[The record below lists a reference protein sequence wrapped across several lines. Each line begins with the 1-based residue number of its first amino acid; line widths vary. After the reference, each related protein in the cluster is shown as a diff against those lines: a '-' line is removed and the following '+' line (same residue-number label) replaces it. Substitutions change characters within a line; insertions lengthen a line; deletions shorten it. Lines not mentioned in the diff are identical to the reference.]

1 MASNDKGME
10 EMMQRTRFGTLCLV
24 ALGLVVGLF
33 PGLASTAAAQKVD
46 ATLASVNS
54 AAYINPRMQQL
65 FIKKV
70 AEKTNGQ
77 VVIKWVGSGQLGGLK
92 ENLEA
97 IIAGNLELCGVNNAN
112 LGPLYSG
119 TQLFDLPFIFRDYE
133 HMKKVVR
140 GPIGQQV
147 YAELERRTGIKL
159 IMTGLPDGARSIW
172 NRTRP
177 VRTPEDVRGLK
188 LRVMEAPMMVDTFKT
203 LGAIPT
209 PMSST
214 EVYMAAKQGVID
226 GAEWGPLGMIEQKS
240 YETAKYYTLTKHFN
254 MPGSVGMSAKWFNS
268 LSKDQQRA
276 IMEAAEEARAWFDQE
291 FDADEAKALAEVKQR
306 GMEVIETPNMEPF
319 RAAVKPVYDRY
330 ADKVG
335 GWQMIQAVLDT
346 K

>member
-1 MASNDKGME
+1 MKRSRLA
-10 EMMQRTRFGTLCLV
+10 RFFLM
-24 ALGLVVGLF
+24 ALGLAVAL
-33 PGLASTAAAQKVD
+33 PMCPSRAAAQKVE

-54 AAYINPRMQQL
+54 AAYINPRMQML
-65 FIKKV
+65 FIQKV

-77 VVIKWVGSGQLGGLK
+77 LAIKWVGSGQLGGLK

-97 IIAGNLELCGVNNAN
+97 IIAGNLEMCGVNNAN
-112 LGPLYSG
+112 LAPLYPN
-119 TQLFDLPFIFRDYE
+119 TMLFDFPFIFRDYD

-147 YAELERRTGIKL
+147 YSEFEQKTGIKL

-172 NRTRP
+172 NRRRP
-177 VRTPEDVRGLK
+177 VLSPDDVKGLK
-188 LRVMEAPMMVDTFKT
+188 LRVMEAPLMVDTFKA

-209 PMSST
+209 PMAST

-226 GAEWGPLGMIEQKS
+226 GAEWGPLGIIEQKS

-254 MPGSVGMSAKWFNS
+254 MPGSVGMSAKWFNA
-268 LSKDQQRA
+268 LKPEHQKA
-276 IMEAAEEARAWFDQE
+276 IMESAEEARAWFDKE
-291 FDADEAKALAEVKQR
+291 FDADEARALAEVKKK
-306 GMEVIETPNMEPF
+306 GMEIVENPDIEKF
-319 RAAVKPVYDRY
+319 RAAVKPVYDKY

-335 GWQMIQAVLDT
+335 GWKMIQAVLDT

>member
-1 MASNDKGME
+1 MKG
-10 EMMQRTRFGTLCLV
+10 TRLATLGLV
-24 ALGLVVGLF
+24 ALGLVAGLI
-33 PGLASTAAAQKVD
+33 PMWPSTAIAQKVE

-54 AAYINPRMQQL
+54 AAYINPRMQML
-65 FIKKV
+65 FIQKV

-77 VVIKWVGSGQLGGLK
+77 ITIKWVGSGQLGGLK

-97 IIAGNLELCGVNNAN
+97 IIGGNLELCGVNNAN
-112 LGPLYSG
+112 LAPLHPN
-119 TQLFDLPFIFRDYE
+119 TMLFDFPFIFRDYE

-147 YAELERRTGIKL
+147 YGEFEQKTGIKL

-172 NRTRP
+172 NRRRP
-177 VRTPEDVRGLK
+177 VLSPEDVKGLK
-188 LRVMEAPMMVDTFKT
+188 LRVMEAPLMVDTFRA

-209 PMSST
+209 PMAST

-226 GAEWGPLGMIEQKS
+226 GAEWGPLGIIEQKS

-254 MPGSVGMSAKWFNS
+254 MPGSVGMSAKWFNG
-268 LSKDQQRA
+268 LKPEHQKA
-276 IMEAAEEARAWFDQE
+276 IMEAAEEARAWFDKE
-291 FDADEAKALAEVKQR
+291 FDADEARALVEVKKR
-306 GMEVIETPNMEPF
+306 GMEIVENPDIEPF
-319 RAAVKPVYDRY
+319 RTAVKAVYDKY

-335 GWQMIQAVLDT
+335 GWKMIQAVLDT

>member
-1 MASNDKGME
+1 MGLSQVVRVGTVSISLALMLVGGWPPPAS
-10 EMMQRTRFGTLCLV
+10 
-24 ALGLVVGLF
+24 
-33 PGLASTAAAQKVD
+33 AQKME

-54 AAYINPRMQQL
+54 PAYINPRMQML

-70 AEKTNGQ
+70 AEKTNGGLT
-77 VVIKWVGSGQLGGLK
+77 IKWVGNGQLGGLK

-97 IIAGNLELCGVNNAN
+97 IIAGNLEMCGVNNAN

-119 TQLFDLPFIFRDYE
+119 TQLFDLPFIFRDYG

-147 YAELERRTGIKL
+147 HGELERRTGIKL

-177 VRTPEDVRGLK
+177 VRSPEDVKGLK
-188 LRVMEAPMMVDTFKT
+188 LRVMEAPLMVDTFKA

-214 EVYMAAKQGVID
+214 EVYMAARQGVID
-226 GAEWGPLGMIEQKS
+226 GAEWGPLGIIEQKS

-254 MPGSVGMSAKWFNS
+254 MPGSVGMSAKWFYG
-268 LSKDQQRA
+268 LPKAYQQA
-276 IMEAAEEARAWFDQE
+276 ILEAAEEARAWFDQE
-291 FDADEAKALAEVKQR
+291 FDAAEAKALAEVKQR
-306 GMEVIETPNMEPF
+306 GMEVIEHADIEPF
-319 RAAVKPVYDRY
+319 RAAVKPVYDKY
-330 ADKVG
+330 ADRVG
-335 GWQMIQAVLDT
+335 GWKMIQAVLNT

>member
-1 MASNDKGME
+1 MKG
-10 EMMQRTRFGTLCLV
+10 TRLATLCLV
-24 ALGLVVGLF
+24 ALGLAMGLI
-33 PGLASTAAAQKVD
+33 PVWPSTAAAQKVE

-54 AAYINPRMQQL
+54 AAYINPRMQML
-65 FIKKV
+65 FIQKV

-77 VVIKWVGSGQLGGLK
+77 LAIKWVGSGQLGGLK

-97 IIAGNLELCGVNNAN
+97 VIAGNLEMCGVNNAN
-112 LGPLYSG
+112 LAPLYPN
-119 TQLFDLPFIFRDYE
+119 TMLFDFPFIFRDYD

-140 GPIGQQV
+140 GSIGQQV
-147 YAELERRTGIKL
+147 YSDLEQKTGIKL

-172 NRTRP
+172 NRRRP
-177 VRTPEDVRGLK
+177 VLSPDDVKGLK
-188 LRVMEAPMMVDTFKT
+188 LRVMEAPLMVDTFRA

-226 GAEWGPLGMIEQKS
+226 GAEWGPLGIIEQKS

-254 MPGSVGMSAKWFNS
+254 MPGSVGMSAKWFNG
-268 LSKDQQRA
+268 LKPEYQKA
-276 IMEAAEEARAWFDQE
+276 IMEAAEEARAWFDKE
-291 FDADEAKALAEVKQR
+291 FDADEARALAEVRKR
-306 GMEVIETPNMEPF
+306 GMEIVENPDIERF
-319 RAAVKPVYDRY
+319 RTAVKPVYDKY

-335 GWQMIQAVLDT
+335 GWKMIQAVLDT

>member
-1 MASNDKGME
+1 MMKG
-10 EMMQRTRFGTLCLV
+10 TRLATLCLV
-24 ALGLVVGLF
+24 ALALVVGLL
-33 PGLASTAAAQKVD
+33 PGLPSTAVAQKVD

-65 FIKKV
+65 FIQKV

-97 IIAGNLELCGVNNAN
+97 VIAGNLELCGVNNAN

-188 LRVMEAPMMVDTFKT
+188 LRVMEAPLMVDTFKT

-291 FDADEAKALAEVKQR
+291 FGADEAKALAEVKQR

-335 GWQMIQAVLDT
+335 GWQLIQAVLDT

>member
-1 MASNDKGME
+1 MKRA
-10 EMMQRTRFGTLCLV
+10 RLATLGLV
-24 ALGLVVGLF
+24 TLGLVVGLV
-33 PGLASTAAAQKVD
+33 PMAPSSAIAQKVE

-54 AAYINPRMQQL
+54 PAYINPRMQMV
-65 FIKKV
+65 FIQKV

-97 IIAGNLELCGVNNAN
+97 IIGGNLELCGVNNAN
-112 LGPLYSG
+112 LAPLHPN
-119 TQLFDLPFIFRDYE
+119 TMLFDFPFIFRDYE

-147 YAELERRTGIKL
+147 YGEFEQKTGIKL

-172 NRTRP
+172 NRRRP
-177 VRTPEDVRGLK
+177 VLSPDDVKGLK
-188 LRVMEAPMMVDTFKT
+188 LRVMEAPLMVDTFRA

-209 PMSST
+209 PMAST

-226 GAEWGPLGMIEQKS
+226 GAEWGPLGIIEQKS

-254 MPGSVGMSAKWFNS
+254 MPGSVGMSAKWFNA
-268 LSKDQQRA
+268 LKPEHQKA
-276 IMEAAEEARAWFDQE
+276 IMEAADEARAWFDKE
-291 FDADEAKALAEVKQR
+291 FDADEARALAEVKKR
-306 GMEVIETPNMEPF
+306 GMEIVENPDIERF
-319 RAAVKPVYDRY
+319 RTAVKPVYDKY

-335 GWQMIQAVLDT
+335 GWKMIQAVLDT

>member
-1 MASNDKGME
+1 MKG
-10 EMMQRTRFGTLCLV
+10 TRLVTLGLV
-24 ALGLVVGLF
+24 ALGLVAGLLSMA
-33 PGLASTAAAQKVD
+33 PSLAIAQKVE

-54 AAYINPRMQQL
+54 PAYINPRMQMV
-65 FIKKV
+65 FIQKV

-77 VVIKWVGSGQLGGLK
+77 VAIKWVGSGQLGGLK

-112 LGPLYSG
+112 LAPLYPN
-119 TQLFDLPFIFRDYE
+119 TMLFDFPFIFRDYE

-147 YAELERRTGIKL
+147 YGEFEQKTGIKL
-159 IMTGLPDGARSIW
+159 IMTGLPDGAR
-172 NRTRP
+172 P
-177 VRTPEDVRGLK
+177 VLNPDDVKGLK
-188 LRVMEAPMMVDTFKT
+188 LRVMEAPLMVDTFRA

-209 PMSST
+209 PMAST

-226 GAEWGPLGMIEQKS
+226 GAEWGPLGIIEQKS

-254 MPGSVGMSAKWFNS
+254 MPGSVGMSAKWFNG
-268 LSKDQQRA
+268 LKPEHQKA
-276 IMEAAEEARAWFDQE
+276 IMEAAEEARAWFDKE
-291 FDADEAKALAEVKQR
+291 FDADEARALAEVKKR
-306 GMEVIETPNMEPF
+306 GMEIVENPDIERF
-319 RAAVKPVYDRY
+319 RTAVKPVYDKY

-335 GWQMIQAVLDT
+335 GWKMIQAVLDT